1 MGNLFSNW
9 PSEEEIEDPCFGKEG
24 EELEACKKAQNDK
37 ACEGMEGEELEACKK
52 AQNTTPE
59 LLETNGVQ
67 ENTMETLDVPESPI
81 EVSEVPIPIVSE
93 PTEPDLPTKGG
104 RRHRTP
110 RKRRTSRK
118 MRTKKLAIGSSRKSK
133 TSQ

>member
-24 EELEACKKAQNDK
+24 EELEACKRN
-37 ACEGMEGEELEACKK
+37 
-52 AQNTTPE
+52 
-59 LLETNGVQ
+59 Q
-67 ENTMETLDVPESPI
+67 ESSESVES
-81 EVSEVPIPIVSE
+81 EVSMSEVPANSETPEVPEVPANSEVPEVPEVPANSEVPEVPEIPANSE
-93 PTEPDLPTKGG
+93 VPEVPEIPTVPTKGG
-104 RRHRTP
+104 RHRTP

>member
-24 EELEACKKAQNDK
+24 EELEACKRN
-37 ACEGMEGEELEACKK
+37 
-52 AQNTTPE
+52 
-59 LLETNGVQ
+59 Q
-67 ENTMETLDVPESPI
+67 ESSESVES
-81 EVSEVPIPIVSE
+81 EVSMSEVPANSETPEVPEVPANSEVPEVPEIPTV
-93 PTEPDLPTKGG
+93 PTKGG
-104 RRHRTP
+104 RHRTP